1 MAYPATVPLEAVSRR
16 CLSNLVDYL
25 WELEFLEPPPTE
37 AEWEEMLAMLPPCKV
52 GVWDWD
58 DQHRSKMK
66 EVQQA
71 EHEAREAREREKARR
86 RKRRRAG
93 KKETRKKENGKLAEI
108 NDNDARGRHD
118 CERRAGKKENGKQ
131 KMGHRRK

>member
-25 WELEFLEPPPTE
+25 WELEFPEPPPTE
-37 AEWEEMLAMLPPCKV
+37 AEWEEMLAMFPPHKV

-58 DQHRSKMK
+58 DQHRSKRK

-71 EHEAREAREREKARR
+71 EHEAREREKARR
-86 RKRRRAG
+86 N
-93 KKETRKKENGKLAEI
+93 KKEEELIAKCTAESR
-108 NDNDARGRHD
+108 ACCRY
-118 CERRAGKKENGKQ
+118 CVRRAGKKENGKQ